1 MSDSSLDSII
11 NAGVKADMTFRKNDG
26 QSKLLRPWS
35 KWIPKIRSNVTLHKL
50 WRTSNILTG
59 ISLLSPLVVALPSLM
74 ASWIAMG
81 LAMMGVVSYSI
92 SNGCRRFL
100 NTINNQKSNN
110 RLLSRFRKLGKH
122 QNTGGLSHQP
132 VMIMHDELSSSNWG
146 IIQGLTMA
154 SILMTLIFM
163 IVSNPLL
170 LTWVMA
176 GSVPVLGV
184 IANVVSSNVGKRLG
198 VELLDLIGET
208 MDDAD
213 RRLTIIEE
221 GDPSNALAEFVA
233 FGDHDAMNVVS
244 RYEEFE
250 KRLLTLDQDLEIYR
264 SKYRLA
270 FESLCGVFSL
280 RNEIR
285 RRPKDYEMTVS
296 QANELVEATTKSM
309 IRSIDDDMRSVNTQH
324 TNSVLAGANYVTN
337 LGNDDLKAS
346 LPSE

>member
-1 MSDSSLDSII
+1 
-11 NAGVKADMTFRKNDG
+11 MT
-26 QSKLLRPWS
+26 
-35 KWIPKIRSNVTLHKL
+35 
-50 WRTSNILTG
+50 
-59 ISLLSPLVVALPSLM
+59 
-74 ASWIAMG
+74 
-81 LAMMGVVSYSI
+81 
-92 SNGCRRFL
+92 
-100 NTINNQKSNN
+100 
-110 RLLSRFRKLGKH
+110 
-122 QNTGGLSHQP
+122 
-132 VMIMHDELSSSNWG
+132 
-146 IIQGLTMA
+146 

-163 IVSNPLL
+163 IVSNPAV
-170 LTWVMA
+170 LTWVVA

-184 IANVVSSNVGKRLG
+184 IANAVSSVIGKRLG
-198 VELLDLIGET
+198 GELLDLIDET
-208 MDDAD
+208 MNDAD
-213 RRLTIIEE
+213 RKLTIIEE

-250 KRLLTLDQDLEIYR
+250 KRLLALEQDIEIYR

-270 FESLCGVFSL
+270 FESLRGVFSL

-337 LGNDDLKAS
+337 LGNDDLKVS

>member
-26 QSKLLRPWS
+26 QSKLLRPWG
-35 KWIPKIRSNVTLHKL
+35 KWIPKIRSNVTLHRL
-50 WRTSNILTG
+50 WKTSNVLTA
-59 ISLLSPLVVALPSLM
+59 ITLMSPLTVVLPSTM
-74 ASWIAMG
+74 ASWTAMG

-110 RLLSRFRKLGKH
+110 GFPSQFRKPSKH
-122 QNTGGLSHQP
+122 KNTGGPSDQP
-132 VMIMHDELSSSNWG
+132 VIIMHDELSPNNWG
-146 IIQGLTMA
+146 IIQELTMV

-163 IVSNPLL
+163 VISNPAV

-198 VELLDLIGET
+198 GKLLDLIDET
-208 MDDAD
+208 MNNAD
-213 RRLTIIEE
+213 RKLTVIEE

-233 FGDHDAMNVVS
+233 SGDRDAMNVVS

-250 KRLLTLDQDLEIYR
+250 KRLLALEQDLEIYR

-270 FESLCGVFSL
+270 FESLCEVFTL
-280 RNEIR
+280 RDGIR
-285 RRPKDYEMTVS
+285 RKPKDYEMTVS
-296 QANELVEATTKSM
+296 QATELVETTTMSM
-309 IRSIDDDMRSVNTQH
+309 IRSIDDDMRSVNAQQIS
-324 TNSVLAGANYVTN
+324 SVVAGANYVTN
-337 LGNDDLKAS
+337 LGNADRKVS
-346 LPSE
+346 LSSE

>member
-1 MSDSSLDSII
+1 MSDSPLDSII
-11 NAGVKADMTFRKNDG
+11 NAGVKADMTFKRNDW
-26 QSKLLRPWS
+26 QSKPLRPWS
-35 KWIPKIRSNVTLHKL
+35 KWIPKIRSNVTLHRL
-50 WRTSNILTG
+50 WKTSNVLTA
-59 ISLLSPLVVALPSLM
+59 ITLMSPLTVILPSTM
-74 ASWIAMG
+74 ASWTAMG
-81 LAMMGVVSYSI
+81 LAMMGVASYSI

-110 RLLSRFRKLGKH
+110 GLLSQFRKLGKH
-122 QNTGGLSHQP
+122 KNTEGPSDQP
-132 VMIMHDELSSSNWG
+132 VMIIMHDELSSSNWG
-146 IIQGLTMA
+146 IIQGLTMT

-163 IVSNPLL
+163 IVSNPAV
-170 LTWVMA
+170 LTWVVA

-184 IANVVSSNVGKRLG
+184 ITNAVSSNVGKRLG
-198 VELLDLIGET
+198 GELLDLIDET
-208 MDDAD
+208 MNAAD
-213 RRLTIIEE
+213 RKLTIIEE

-285 RRPKDYEMTVS
+285 RRPKDYEMTMS
-296 QANELVEATTKSM
+296 QANELVEATTLSL
-309 IRSIDDDMRSVNTQH
+309 IHISEPTRRITRSRM
-324 TNSVLAGANYVTN
+324 
-337 LGNDDLKAS
+337 
-346 LPSE
+346 PSSA

>member
-1 MSDSSLDSII
+1 MSDSPLDSII
-11 NAGVKADMTFRKNDG
+11 NAGVKADMTFKRNDW
-26 QSKLLRPWS
+26 QSKPLRPWS

-50 WRTSNILTG
+50 WRTSNVLTE
-59 ISLLSPLVVALPSLM
+59 ISLLSPLVVILPSTM
-74 ASWIAMG
+74 ASWTAMG

-110 RLLSRFRKLGKH
+110 GLLSQFRKLGKH
-122 QNTGGLSHQP
+122 KNTEGPSDQP

-146 IIQGLTMA
+146 IIQGLTMT

-163 IVSNPLL
+163 VISNPAV
-170 LTWVMA
+170 LTWVVA

-184 IANVVSSNVGKRLG
+184 IANAVSSVIGKRLG
-198 VELLDLIGET
+198 GELLDLIDET
-208 MDDAD
+208 MNDAD
-213 RRLTIIEE
+213 RKLTIIEE

-309 IRSIDDDMRSVNTQH
+309 IRSIDDDMRSVNAQH

-337 LGNDDLKAS
+337 LGNDDLKVS

>member
-59 ISLLSPLVVALPSLM
+59 ISLLSPLVVVLPSLM
-74 ASWIAMG
+74 ASCTAMG
-81 LAMMGVVSYSI
+81 LAMMGVASYSI

-110 RLLSRFRKLGKH
+110 RLLSRFRKLSKH
-122 QNTGGLSHQP
+122 KNTGGLSHQP

-184 IANVVSSNVGKRLG
+184 IANVVS
-198 VELLDLIGET
+198 
-208 MDDAD
+208 
-213 RRLTIIEE
+213 
-221 GDPSNALAEFVA
+221 
-233 FGDHDAMNVVS
+233 

-250 KRLLTLDQDLEIYR
+250 KRLLTLDQYLEIYR

-309 IRSIDDDMRSVNTQH
+309 IRSIDDDMRSVNAQQIS
-324 TNSVLAGANYVTN
+324 SVVAGANYVTN
-337 LGNDDLKAS
+337 LGNADRKVS
-346 LPSE
+346 LSSE